1 MKKFKFSLSHML
13 EYKDRILDEEK
24 GKLQRFRAEQTEI
37 ENHISRLNSEFQSIS
52 SEMKRAQEKGTTII
66 QIKSYNMQL
75 DSIRFKLKELEA
87 DLQKAAK
94 KVSDQMNVVVVAN
107 QEVSKLDKLQ
117 DKQREDYI
125 QKETKAEEL
134 RVEELVVQSI
144 TRKNAG

>member
-52 SEMKRAQEKGTTII
+52 YEMQKAQEKGTTII